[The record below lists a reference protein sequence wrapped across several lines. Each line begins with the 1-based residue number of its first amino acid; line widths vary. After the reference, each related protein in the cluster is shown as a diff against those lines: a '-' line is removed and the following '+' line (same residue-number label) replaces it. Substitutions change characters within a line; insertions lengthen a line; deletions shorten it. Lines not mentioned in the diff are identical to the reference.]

1 MVGRNSMATAD
12 KHQDTLETIGGV
24 RRAAAR
30 LGLSP
35 GEARR
40 ITKLAESVPT
50 DDVAL
55 VSALAEALVER
66 SLDHGWATGSVCRLL
81 EEVAETSGW
90 ELDALA
96 QQVHAHAA
104 RNPSLL
110 ALSPPLALEMHVR
123 MLTALAPAEDVS
135 LWSNGNGD
143 TPTCLSSSS
152 EIAPSRR
159 ARIAARDVFSG
170 RLPTVSLLRTVPVER
185 WQRVEAVL
193 VFRTAEADE
202 DAAFASAAETAAAL
216 TPILEREALLA
227 RNASRERALVSSGER
242 LLTRIGFDLHDG
254 PIQDV
259 AVLAADVRM
268 LKGRVEAHQAPI
280 PEEILF
286 GFLDDL
292 QSRIAAID
300 RGLRDV
306 VHSLES
312 PAVAH
317 RPLDEAVTR
326 EIQAFRLQSEIPVE
340 LTLKGSFASLTDSQR
355 IALVRIVQ
363 ESLSNARDH
372 GGARSITV
380 SIEAAPAHTRLEITD
395 DGRGF
400 DVGRTLVRAARRG
413 RFGLLGMSERA
424 RLLGGRFDVQSKPGG
439 PTVISVLL
447 PVWQPVVPAA
457 EQRSALLADEAPLV

>member
-1 MVGRNSMATAD
+1 MATAD
-12 KHQDTLETIGGV
+12 TRRDVIDLDGDM

-30 LGLSP
+30 LGFSTQ
-35 GEARR
+35 ETRR
-40 ITKLAESVPT
+40 IVQAAQGVSR
-50 DDVAL
+50 DDVGL
-55 VSALAEALVER
+55 VSALADALVER
-66 SLDHGWATGSVCRLL
+66 SLEHGWAAGGVRKLL
-81 EEVAETSGW
+81 EDV
-90 ELDALA
+90 ALA
-96 QQVHAHAA
+96 SEWDLQSLALQVHVHAT

-110 ALSPPLALEMHVR
+110 ALSPALAVEMQLR
-123 MLTALAPAEDVS
+123 MLAALAPVHDVS
-135 LWSNGNGD
+135 LWTNGD
-143 TPTCLSSSS
+143 GDPVCLSSSGES
-152 EIAPSRR
+152 APSRR
-159 ARIAARDVFSG
+159 SRVAARDVLAG
-170 RLPTVSLLRTVPVER
+170 RAPGVGSMRTVPVER
-185 WQRVEAVL
+185 WQQVQAVF
-193 VFRTAEADE
+193 VFRTEDTDE
-202 DAAFASAAETAAAL
+202 GDALAAVEETAAAL

-227 RNASRERALVSSGER
+227 RSASRERALVSSGER

-259 AVLAADVRM
+259 AALAGDVRM
-268 LKGRVEAHQAPI
+268 LKGRVEAHQAPV
-280 PEEILF
+280 PEEILY

-312 PAVAH
+312 PAVAR

-326 EIQAFRLQSEIPVE
+326 EIEAFKLQSEITVE
-340 LTLKGSFASLTDSQR
+340 LSLKGAFESLTDSQR

-400 DVGRTLVRAARRG
+400 DVSRTLVRAARRG

-457 EQRSALLADEAPLV
+457 EQRSALQADEAPLA

>member
-1 MVGRNSMATAD
+1 
-12 KHQDTLETIGGV
+12 
-24 RRAAAR
+24 
-30 LGLSP
+30 
-35 GEARR
+35 
-40 ITKLAESVPT
+40 
-50 DDVAL
+50 
-55 VSALAEALVER
+55 
-66 SLDHGWATGSVCRLL
+66 
-81 EEVAETSGW
+81 
-90 ELDALA
+90 
-96 QQVHAHAA
+96 
-104 RNPSLL
+104 
-110 ALSPPLALEMHVR
+110 MHVR

-170 RLPTVSLLRTVPVER
+170 RLPRVSLLRTVPVER

-312 PAVAH
+312 PAVAR

-355 IALVRIVQ
+355 IALVRILQ

-372 GGARSITV
+372 GGAESIAV
-380 SIEAAPAHTRLEITD
+380 SIETTPAHTRLEITD

-400 DVGRTLVRAARRG
+400 DVGRTLVRAARHG

-447 PVWQPVVPAA
+447 PAWQPVVPAA
-457 EQRSALLADEAPLV
+457 EQRSALLADEAPLI

>member
-1 MVGRNSMATAD
+1 MNMATAEKRRD
-12 KHQDTLETIGGV
+12 ALKSGGEI
-24 RRAAAR
+24 RRSAER
-30 LGLSP
+30 VGLSAT
-35 GEARR
+35 ETRR
-40 ITKLAESVPT
+40 IVQSAEKTPR

-55 VSALAEALVER
+55 VSALADALVER
-66 SLDHGWATGSVCRLL
+66 SLDHGWAAGGVGRLL
-81 EEVAETSGW
+81 VEVARVSGY
-90 ELDALA
+90 ELHALA
-96 QQVHAHAA
+96 LQVHSHAT

-110 ALSPPLALEMHVR
+110 SLSPPLALEIQVR
-123 MLTALAPAEDVS
+123 MLAALTPVEDVS
-135 LWSNGNGD
+135 LWSHGD
-143 TPTCLSSSS
+143 ERGPRCVSFSN
-152 EIAPSRR
+152 EAGPSRR
-159 ARIAARDVFSG
+159 SRVAARDVLRG
-170 RLPTVSLLRTVPVER
+170 RPPTVGLMRTVPVER
-185 WQRVEAVL
+185 WQHVQAVL
-193 VFRTAEADE
+193 VFRTSEADE
-202 DAAFASAAETAAAL
+202 EHALAAASETALAL

-259 AVLAADVRM
+259 AALAGDVRM
-268 LKGRVEAHQAPI
+268 LRGRVETHPEAV
-280 PEEILF
+280 PEEILS

-312 PAVAH
+312 PAVA
-317 RPLDEAVTR
+317 RCPLDEAVTR
-326 EIQAFRLQSEIPVE
+326 EVDAFRLQSDITVD
-340 LTLKGSFASLTDSQR
+340 LSFKGSFASLTDSQR

-372 GGARSITV
+372 SGAQSITV
-380 SIEAAPAHTRLEITD
+380 DIEAASAHTTLEITD

-400 DVGRTLVRAARRG
+400 DVSRTLVRAARRG

-424 RLLGGRFDVQSKPGG
+424 RLLGGRFDVQSAPGG

-447 PVWQPVVPAA
+447 PVWKPVETPA
-457 EQRSALLADEAPLV
+457 EERSVLLADEAPLV

>member
-1 MVGRNSMATAD
+1 MAIAD
-12 KHQDTLETIGGV
+12 TREGVREIGGI
-24 RRAAAR
+24 RRAGAR
-30 LGLSP
+30 LGLSSR
-35 GEARR
+35 ETRR
-40 ITKLAESVPT
+40 IVQVANRDPR
-50 DDVAL
+50 DDVGL
-55 VSALAEALVER
+55 VSALADALVER
-66 SLDHGWATGSVCRLL
+66 SLEHGWSAAGVRRLL
-81 EEVAETSGW
+81 EEVSLASCSD
-90 ELDALA
+90 LQSLAL
-96 QQVHAHAA
+96 QVHVHAT

-110 ALSPPLALEMHVR
+110 ALSPPLALEMQLR
-123 MLTALAPAEDVS
+123 MLAALAPVENVS
-135 LWSNGNGD
+135 LWTNGD
-143 TPTCLSSSS
+143 GGMPVCVSFSGEAS
-152 EIAPSRR
+152 PSRR
-159 ARIAARDVFSG
+159 ARVAARDVLAS
-170 RLPTVSLLRTVPVER
+170 RAPTDGLVRTVPVER
-185 WQRVEAVL
+185 WQSVQAVF
-193 VFRTAEADE
+193 VFRSEEADE
-202 DAAFASAAETAAAL
+202 TDALAAIAETAAAL

-259 AVLAADVRM
+259 AALAGDVRM

-280 PEEILF
+280 PDEILH

-300 RGLRDV
+300 SGLRNV

-312 PAVAH
+312 PAVAR

-326 EIQAFRLQSEIPVE
+326 EIDAFRLQSEISVE
-340 LTLKGSFASLTDSQR
+340 LSLKGSFESLTDSQR

-372 GGARSITV
+372 SGAGSISV
-380 SIEAAPAHTRLEITD
+380 AIEAGPKHTRLEITD

-400 DVGRTLVRAARRG
+400 DVGRTLVRAAQRG

-424 RLLGGRFDVQSKPGG
+424 RLLGGRFDVQSEPGG
-439 PTVISVLL
+439 PTVISVHL

-457 EQRSALLADEAPLV
+457 EQRSAIVADEAPLI

>member
-1 MVGRNSMATAD
+1 METAD
-12 KHQDTLETIGGV
+12 TRQDARETDGGI
-24 RRAAAR
+24 RRAATR
-30 LGLSP
+30 LGLSTP
-35 GEARR
+35 EIRR
-40 ITKLAESVPT
+40 IVQVAERVPR
-50 DDVAL
+50 DDMGL
-55 VSALAEALVER
+55 VPALADALVER
-66 SLDHGWATGSVCRLL
+66 SLEHGWSAGGVRRLL
-81 EEVAETSGW
+81 DEVALASGW
-90 ELDALA
+90 DLQPLAL
-96 QQVHAHAA
+96 QVHVHAT

-110 ALSPPLALEMHVR
+110 ALSPRLALEMQLR
-123 MLTALAPAEDVS
+123 MLTALAPLEHVS
-135 LWSNGNGD
+135 LWTNGD
-143 TPTCLSSSS
+143 DGAPVCLSFSGES
-152 EIAPSRR
+152 APGRRSRL
-159 ARIAARDVFSG
+159 AARDVLAG
-170 RLPTVSLLRTVPVER
+170 RAPTVGLVHTVPVER
-185 WQRVEAVL
+185 WQSVQAVF
-193 VFRTAEADE
+193 VFRSEAADEAD
-202 DAAFASAAETAAAL
+202 AFAAVAETAAAL
-216 TPILEREALLA
+216 TPILERETLLA

-259 AVLAADVRM
+259 AALAGDIRM

-280 PEEILF
+280 PEEILN

-292 QSRIAAID
+292 QSRIATID

-312 PAVAH
+312 PAVAR
-317 RPLDEAVTR
+317 RPLDEAVTQ
-326 EIQAFRLQSEIPVE
+326 EVEAFQLHSEISVDLS
-340 LTLKGSFASLTDSQR
+340 LTGSFNSLTDSQR

-372 GGARSITV
+372 SGARSIKV
-380 SIEAAPAHTRLEITD
+380 SIEAGSADTRLEIVD

-400 DVGRTLVRAARRG
+400 DVARTLVRAARRG

-457 EQRSALLADEAPLV
+457 EQRSVLLADEAPLA

>member
-1 MVGRNSMATAD
+1 MTIAD
-12 KHQDTLETIGGV
+12 TRRGAHDTDGGI

-30 LGLSP
+30 LGLS
-35 GEARR
+35 GQETRR
-40 ITKLAESVPT
+40 IVQAAESAPR
-50 DDVAL
+50 DDVGL
-55 VSALAEALVER
+55 VSALADVLVER
-66 SLDHGWATGSVCRLL
+66 SLEHGWAAGSVRVFL
-81 EEVAETSGW
+81 EEIARASGW
-90 ELDALA
+90 DLHPLAL
-96 QQVHAHAA
+96 QVHVHAT

-110 ALSPPLALEMHVR
+110 ALSPALALEMQLR
-123 MLTALAPAEDVS
+123 MLAALAPIEDIS
-135 LWSNGNGD
+135 LWANGD
-143 TPTCLSSSS
+143 GSAPICLSSSGDT
-152 EIAPSRR
+152 APSRR
-159 ARIAARDVFSG
+159 ARVAARDALAG
-170 RLPTVSLLRTVPVER
+170 RAPTVGFVCTVPVER
-185 WQRVEAVL
+185 WQRIQAVFVFRAGQDGQEHALEAV
-193 VFRTAEADE
+193 R
-202 DAAFASAAETAAAL
+202 ETAAAL

-259 AVLAADVRM
+259 AALAGDVRM

-280 PEEILF
+280 PEEILY

-292 QSRIAAID
+292 QSRIAEID
-300 RGLRDV
+300 RGLRNV

-312 PAVAH
+312 PAVAR

-326 EIQAFRLQSEIPVE
+326 EIEAFRLQSEISVE
-340 LTLKGSFASLTDSQR
+340 LTLKGSFESLTDSQR

-372 GGARSITV
+372 SGARSISV
-380 SIEAAPAHTRLEITD
+380 AIEAGPKHTRLEITD

-424 RLLGGRFDVQSKPGG
+424 RLLGGRFDVQSTPGG

-457 EQRSALLADEAPLV
+457 EQTSAIMAGEAPLV

>member
-1 MVGRNSMATAD
+1 MR
-12 KHQDTLETIGGV
+12 V
-24 RRAAAR
+24 RR
-30 LGLSP
+30 L
-35 GEARR
+35 
-40 ITKLAESVPT
+40 LA
-50 DDVAL
+50 
-55 VSALAEALVER
+55 
-66 SLDHGWATGSVCRLL
+66 
-81 EEVAETSGW
+81 EVAETSGW

-96 QQVHAHAA
+96 QEVHARAVRA
-104 RNPSLL
+104 PSLL

-123 MLTALAPAEDVS
+123 MLAALSPADDVS
-135 LWSNGNGD
+135 LWSNGTGD
-143 TPTCLSSSS
+143 GPACLSSSGDT
-152 EIAPSRR
+152 APSRK
-159 ARIAARDVFSG
+159 ARIAARDVLAG
-170 RLPTVSLLRTVPVER
+170 RLPAVSLLRTMPVER

-193 VFRTAEADE
+193 VFRTTEADE
-202 DAAFASAAETAAAL
+202 DVAFASATETAAAL

-227 RNASRERALVSSGER
+227 RNASRERALISSGER

-259 AVLAADVRM
+259 AALAGDVRM

-300 RGLRDV
+300 HGLRNV

-312 PAVAH
+312 PAVAR

-326 EIQAFRLQSEIPVE
+326 EIQAFRLQSEISVE
-340 LTLKGSFASLTDSQR
+340 LTLKGSFESLTDSQR

-363 ESLSNARDH
+363 ESLANARDH
-372 GGARSITV
+372 SGARSITV
-380 SIEAAPAHTRLEITD
+380 SIEAGPAHTRLEITD

-447 PVWQPVVPAA
+447 PVWQPVVPAS
-457 EQRSALLADEAPLV
+457 EERPALLADEAPLV